1 MASSGSPR
9 WSEYTLRRRVLFYEV
24 DWAGIVH
31 FSNYFRY
38 MEEAEHALWR
48 DAGLSIARSATG
60 VGFPRVEATFSYRRP
75 LRFEDEF
82 EARIRIVE
90 LREKRLKYA
99 CTLWCRGEEV
109 ATGAMTVVCVRM
121 REDGT
126 MKAAPIPPAIA
137 SRFAVSAE
145 VDG

>member
-1 MASSGSPR
+1 MAAPGSDR
-9 WSEYTLRRRVLFYEV
+9 WSELTLRRHVQFYEV

-48 DAGLSIARSATG
+48 AAGLSIARSALG
-60 VGFPRVEATFSYRRP
+60 FGFPRVEATFSYRRP

-82 EARIRIVE
+82 ENRIRIVE

-99 CTLWCRGEEV
+99 CTLSRGGEELAV
-109 ATGAMTVVCVRM
+109 GAMTIVCVRM

-126 MKAAPIPPAIA
+126 MKAAPIPPEIA
-137 SRFAVSAE
+137 SRFAVSEE
-145 VDG
+145 VAG